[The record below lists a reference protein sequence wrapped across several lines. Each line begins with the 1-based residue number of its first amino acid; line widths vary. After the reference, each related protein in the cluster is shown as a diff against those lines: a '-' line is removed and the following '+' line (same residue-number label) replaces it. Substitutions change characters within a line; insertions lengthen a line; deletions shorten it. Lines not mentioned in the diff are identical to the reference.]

1 MAHKWYAFKNSSDK
15 SGEVELS
22 IYSDIGGFGVGADK
36 FAAELREYKGQHIHL
51 RINSLGGEVTEGN
64 AIYNALSR
72 HVGGVT
78 VHIDGIA
85 ASMASVIAMAGD
97 EVRMADN
104 AILMI
109 HNPWTMA
116 AGESSDLRKQADVL
130 DLLKEG
136 IVGAYQKKT
145 GLEASAISA
154 MMDEEKWLKAE
165 EAKELGFVD
174 YIEEGFE
181 AAASIGEWRSRF
193 DTWAK
198 AMSHKAHSNEVA
210 PEAAPVAEVAD
221 EKPQVEATAP
231 AEPAA
236 PEVASE
242 SVAAPEEAAPEVEAN
257 PEEEA
262 STPQAKADAEV
273 AAHLCKLSEELKAAN
288 ERAKLAEDSAA
299 ALRAEL
305 SKVQT
310 EFSAKSALYDALKRS
325 LGVAEAKEVPAATSE
340 VTSDPVAQWM
350 AAVEAK
356 DFATSNKLYAEHKK
370 AIWAARASL
379 SKATS

>member
-1 MAHKWYAFKNSSDK
+1 MTPKWYAFKNSSDK

-36 FAAELREYKGQHIHL
+36 FAAELRKYKGQHIHL

-130 DLLKEG
+130 DLMKEG

-145 GLEASAISA
+145 GLDASAISA
-154 MMDEEKWLKAE
+154 MMDEEKWLKAD

-174 YIEEGFE
+174 YVEEGFE

-198 AMSHKAHSNEVA
+198 AMSQKAHSNEVA
-210 PEAAPVAEVAD
+210 PETAPVAEVAD
-221 EKPQVEATAP
+221 EKPQDEAVAPVEPVAPEIVSEPVAVAEEDAP
-231 AEPAA
+231 A
-236 PEVASE
+236 
-242 SVAAPEEAAPEVEAN
+242 VETKS
-257 PEEEA
+257 EEEV
-262 STPQAKADAEV
+262 STPQAKATDILNKYNAAVARAEAAEAKASALAAEV
-273 AAHLCKLSEELKAAN
+273 VSVKAVLEG
-288 ERAKLAEDSAA
+288 ERA
-299 ALRAEL
+299 ALENL
-305 SKVQT
+305 
-310 EFSAKSALYDALKRS
+310 ERS
-325 LGVAEAKEVPAATSE
+325 LGVAAARVEPSIKPGAEV
-340 VTSDPVAQWM
+340 
-350 AAVEAK
+350 
-356 DFATSNKLYAEHKK
+356 
-370 AIWAARASL
+370 RASL
-379 SKATS
+379 LEQFEAISDPAEKARFYAKNRKGILASV